1 PLRYLDD
8 HGSANEFLRN
18 PKRCKRC
25 ISFPSAWAALYKS
38 RWPGLQPMDWLAKQ
52 DVGSYESASDWR
64 QLYWETHLQDCLDAA
79 AGIALLPSIDGC
91 PGELH
96 IPDLERIRRKP
107 TISSLESLGKD
118 GLVMERRQSDA
129 LVRNIGYEGHHS
141 NTECDYSKLSDHC
154 QEFGIYAR
162 YLRLPNVFCIAETCH
177 LLRNCKLQGLELR
190 WLKSNEHVEGL
201 CKLLIQNKKTLVSL
215 DFVHC
220 KLTPGFL
227 NSICDS
233 VQMHGIQ
240 HFSIKMSSLLET
252 RSFSLPVGLEHFL
265 SSGRSL
271 TSLSF
276 GYNHLC
282 HNFAKMVFNTL
293 LDASSSIE
301 ILDLSENNIAG
312 WLSHFKWRPPSLIGK
327 SLKSLRVLNLRSNDL
342 CKDDA
347 DCLKYALVHMPSLDS
362 LDLSDNP
369 IEDDGIKSLIPYF
382 AEVSKRQN
390 PFIDLKLENCELSC
404 LGVSQLLGVLATLK
418 KPLNTLSIG
427 DNKLGSKVGSHL
439 GKFLCTGI
447 RALNVEGIGLGSSGF
462 LEAQEEITEELNLVS
477 INISKNR
484 GGIETAHFLSK
495 LVARAPDLISVNAGY
510 NFMPVES
517 LSVICSCLRV
527 AEGKLEHLDLTGNIS
542 LHQPGQVSL
551 LTEFQR
557 NGRPIVTLQ
566 LLPIDAPY
574 DDDP

>member
-1 PLRYLDD
+1 M
-8 HGSANEFLRN
+8 
-18 PKRCKRC
+18 
-25 ISFPSAWAALYKS
+25 SAWAALYKS
-38 RWPGLQPMDWLAKQ
+38 RWPGLQPVDWLAKQ
-52 DVGSYESASDWR
+52 GVGSYESASDWR

-107 TISSLESLGKD
+107 TISSLEALGKD
-118 GLVMERRQSDA
+118 GLVMERCQSDA

-141 NTECDYSKLSDHC
+141 NAECDYSKLSGHC
-154 QEFGIYAR
+154 QEFGIYASF
-162 YLRLPNVFCIAETCH
+162 LWTIS
-177 LLRNCKLQGLELR
+177 Q
-190 WLKSNEHVEGL
+190 VEGL
-201 CKLLIQNKKTLVSL
+201 CKLLIQNSKTLVSL

-227 NSICDS
+227 NSICNS
-233 VQMHGIQ
+233 LQMHGIQ

-252 RSFSLPVGLEHFL
+252 CSVSLPVGLEYFL

-293 LDASSSIE
+293 LNASSSIE

-312 WLSHFKWRPPSLIGK
+312 WLSHFKWRPSSLIGK
-327 SLKSLRVLNLRSNDL
+327 SLRSLRVLNLRSNDL

-382 AEVSKRQN
+382 AEVSKRQT

-418 KPLNTLSIG
+418 KPLNTLSIR
-427 DNKLGSKVGSHL
+427 DNKLGSKVGRHL

-462 LEAQEEITEELNLVS
+462 LEAQQEIMEELNLVS

-495 LVARAPDLISVNAGY
+495 LIARAPDLISVNAGY

-517 LSVICSCLRV
+517 VSVICSCLRV

-557 NGRPIVTLQ
+557 NGGPIVTLQ